1 MNLEKFF
8 GKKEPANEISGKVK
22 KWLTKDKLLLIML
35 GGVLLFII
43 TLPVSNDS
51 SDTESELKSEANTC
65 KTVTVTEDTYAEILE
80 ARLEKILCTAK
91 GVGKVN
97 VMVTVKD
104 TGELIT
110 IKESSV
116 SESNM
121 QEEDSEGGS
130 RTSSD
135 KTIDESVVFGEYE
148 DGSSLPYVVN
158 EMNPEIL
165 GVCVIAQGAD
175 DSNVVSDIID
185 AVSALLGVSSNKI
198 KVMKMEV

>member
-1 MNLEKFF
+1 MIF
-8 GKKEPANEISGKVK
+8 GKLFSKKETANEISGKVK

-35 GGVLLFII
+35 GGVLLFVI
-43 TLPVSNDS
+43 TFPLSSGKSDS
-51 SDTESELKSEANTC
+51 SSETRSEAQSGR
-65 KTVTVTEDTYAEILE
+65 TVTVTEKTYAEILE
-80 ARLEKILCTAK
+80 SRLEQILGTAR

-104 TGELIT
+104 TGAQIT
-110 IKESSV
+110 LKETSV
-116 SESNM
+116 SESSKK
-121 QEEDSEGGS
+121 EEDSQGGS
-130 RTSSD
+130 RISSD
-135 KTIDESVVFGEYE
+135 KTTDDTVVFGKYG

-175 DSNVVSDIID
+175 DSNVVSDIVD